1 MLLQKVY
8 QKTLPNVMKPW
19 ILIGTKS
26 TVITKII
33 FLMKRNSNF
42 IKKKK
47 HIKKEKAFTLNFKYK

>member
-19 ILIGTKS
+19 ILIETKS

-47 HIKKEKAFTLNFKYK
+47 TYKEREGIYS